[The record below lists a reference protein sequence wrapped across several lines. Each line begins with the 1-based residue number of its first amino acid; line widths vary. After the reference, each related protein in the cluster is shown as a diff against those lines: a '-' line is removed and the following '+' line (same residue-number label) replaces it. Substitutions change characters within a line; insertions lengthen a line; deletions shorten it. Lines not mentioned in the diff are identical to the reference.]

1 MDNNVF
7 ESIVTETLNDLDSS
21 SQNSENTN
29 DVITDTDS
37 APVSDETLGENPS
50 DDVVEDTPVDGGEN
64 SEDEAVENPLDLEGQ
79 EEAPSEYQKDS
90 QAFARMRTELKEANN
105 NLDAAKSVIQF
116 FDVRAKQMGL
126 NGIQDLMEK
135 TVESELNKQAQERGV
150 PVDVLRRLNE
160 LENKVQQQDIERDNL
175 IRNQKEREV
184 NHTFDTFMQN
194 HSLSQQDVNK
204 LANDLVKDGFSF
216 DALMNMPS
224 SAVTKILNSYLP
236 NDALKQETLAKKEQ
250 IRKEVPVT
258 GNTSSG
264 SNGNDEIEKIAKIW
278 ANGGY

>member
-7 ESIVTETLNDLDSS
+7 ENIVTETLNDLNSS
-21 SQNSENTN
+21 SQENETN
-29 DVITDTDS
+29 VVTDTES
-37 APVSDETLGENPS
+37 APVSDEALNENS
-50 DDVVEDTPVDGGEN
+50 SNEVIENTPVD
-64 SEDEAVENPLDLEGQ
+64 EDETSGDEVVENPLDLEVE

-135 TVESELNKQAQERGV
+135 TVEAELNKQAQEKGI
-150 PVDVLRRLNE
+150 PADVLRRLNE
-160 LENKVQQQDIERDNL
+160 LENRVHEQDVERDNI

-194 HSLSQQDVNK
+194 HSLSQQDVTK
-204 LANDLVKDGFSF
+204 MANDLVKDGFSF
-216 DALMNMPS
+216 DVLMNMPS

-236 NDALKQETLAKKEQ
+236 NDTLKQETLAKKEQ

-264 SNGNDEIEKIAKIW
+264 SNGNDEIEKIAKVW

>member
-21 SQNSENTN
+21 NQNSENTN

-79 EEAPSEYQKDS
+79 EEGPSDYQKDN
-90 QAFARMRTELKEANN
+90 QAFARMRTELKQANN
-105 NLDAAKSVIQF
+105 NLEAAKSVIQF

-135 TVESELNKQAQERGV
+135 TVESELNKQAQKEGV
-150 PVDVLRRLNE
+150 PVDVLRRINE
-160 LENKVQQQDIERDNL
+160 LEDKVQQQDIERNNL
-175 IRNQKEREV
+175 IRGQKEREV
-184 NHTFDTFMQN
+184 NHTFDTFMQK
-194 HSLSQQDVNK
+194 HSLSNQDLNK
-204 LANDLVKDGFSF
+204 MANDLVKDGFSF
-216 DALMNMPS
+216 GALMNMPS

-236 NDALKQETLAKKEQ
+236 ETSLKQEDLAKKEQ
-250 IRKEVPVT
+250 IRKEVPHT

-264 SNGNDEIEKIAKIW
+264 SNTINEIDKIAKTW